1 MSIATALKSKRIC
14 NMLHTRAT
22 RVLGRIESQNYENAL
37 KSVENVISDESVT
50 IDEIV
55 DIKTG
60 DNALHRLF
68 QAGISSSDLKD
79 FMSKFDSENMLH
91 SENKAGISPIDFLF
105 TTGNVHL
112 LQHLED
118 FTEFDIKSHSS
129 KFGNGLHLASRKDN
143 PRFISFLLKKG
154 VDANENNASGHKPI
168 DVARRYANFQNI
180 DVFEFAHE
188 NPDRFRTLFKQN
200 NNEEGFTP

>member
-1 MSIATALKSKRIC
+1 
-14 NMLHTRAT
+14 MLHSRAT
-22 RVLGRIESQNYENAL
+22 RVLGRIENQNYENAL
-37 KSVENVISDESVT
+37 RSIENTISDESVS
-50 IDEIV
+50 INDIV

-60 DNALHRLF
+60 DNTLHRLF
-68 QAGISSSDLKD
+68 QGGISSHELKD
-79 FMSKFDSENMLH
+79 FMSKFDSETILNR
-91 SENKAGISPIDFLF
+91 ENKSGITPIDYLF
-105 TTGNVHL
+105 TTGNVSL

-118 FTEFDIKSHSS
+118 FTDFDIKSHSS
-129 KFGNGLHLASRKDN
+129 KFGNGLHLAARKDN
-143 PRFISFLLKKG
+143 PRFISFLLSRG
-154 VDANENNASGHKPI
+154 VDSNDINASGKKPI